1 MKHKKYRLHTAKIN
15 NHCPECFSKEGLEF
29 TFSQTKTDHPLYT
42 KANKEIEEVLFC
54 YHCQHTIYPI
64 NWTED
69 IERVYE
75 YHKKPVTPKNSGIKL
90 SFFSLHAHRFRP
102 PCFKRTPLLF
112 CVWFFD

>member
-1 MKHKKYRLHTAKIN
+1 MFFEGRL
-15 NHCPECFSKEGLEF
+15 GVY
-29 TFSQTKTDHPLYT
+29 FSQTKTDHPLYT

-75 YHKKPVTPKNSGIKL
+75 YHKKLATPKNSGIKL
-90 SFFSLHAHRFRP
+90 
-102 PCFKRTPLLF
+102 KPLAYMLIGF
-112 CVWFFD
+112 DLLVLGVLLYYFVWL